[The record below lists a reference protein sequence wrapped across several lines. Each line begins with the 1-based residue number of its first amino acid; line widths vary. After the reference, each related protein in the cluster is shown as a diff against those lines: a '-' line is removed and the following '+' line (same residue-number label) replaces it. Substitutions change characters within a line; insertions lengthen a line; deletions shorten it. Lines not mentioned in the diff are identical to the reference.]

1 MQYYIVPSYHRKIQV
16 RKLEKKALSKDE
28 AFLSLAGHILKGN
41 PKPLVLFS
49 DQDKTLDFLFLNI
62 CLESSG
68 IQLNSFF
75 SEENEDIFTKSTLI
89 SLSREISNTIKYII
103 LYGKARE
110 FETIM
115 NSQQKWRELVQ
126 KIKSQETIET
136 LQLLWKCYESYR
148 KKENEF
154 KNSSTYQGY
163 FFTTLSAV
171 EELYLHLK
179 NNDFKEEIK
188 VEYEDIPEF
197 GLYEPIYVEILKLL
211 RAKLIDRTKNKNFPP
226 IFKAFSTIVDETAFI
241 LDEISMLRKLK
252 EFKEAKDPIALLTYN
267 TDLLST
273 LKVVSTVQSKRI
285 LSEET
290 LGEESYFYDFLN
302 NYESHADPRVTP
314 KNYIRNTEIPSKL
327 SKFKNL
333 LDSIDNAVNY
343 IASNSELIKP
353 ISLHLLK
360 QNRVLSL
367 RTSRPF
373 LIARK
378 PADIVTC
385 DLKKV
390 YICGLYAYGDFHTD
404 FWLPDPLQE
413 ELKLKNSEIYKKTTD
428 LLEYISTKFPTT
440 ISYSHLLF
448 GGDNVVGVSN
458 FYIYFREKM
467 KKQYGNQPNFQD
479 TEKGVFL
486 THSLSNFRTPSLAD
500 HPSNTTWCSLDLLPN
515 VKEIHI
521 PVPELLFMFA
531 CPSYAVLKLSAQKV
545 NFKGEIHLKDTFK
558 ILSNYILMTPIISYI
573 KNELGKGQEIKD
585 AFRDLLDKQ
594 IPAKKFSNNKKPYRI
609 KLLEDLKENLS
620 QDQQLA
626 SSLTSFFKD
635 HTVIKIKQKV
645 PDKEIYFV
653 IHNLIKETVRDTTK
667 VVQILSFL
675 TVDDLKKVA
684 SELPENRERL
694 EIYYTMKFA
703 EKVGVLKTLED
714 ISRIGLAY
722 RYYKGKNTKENIEF
736 RLVTLSKDLKEEE
749 ISEDILKKFDNFVS
763 EKLND
768 LFKKLTMQINDSTS
782 KTFSQSCP
790 LISCSFWRNCK
801 IFLLYQVEVGRK

>member
-16 RKLEKKALSKDE
+16 RKLEKKVLSKDE

-49 DQDKTLDFLFLNI
+49 DQDKTLDFLFLTI

-89 SLSREISNTIKYII
+89 SLSKEIFNTIKHII
-103 LYGKARE
+103 LYDKARE
-110 FETIM
+110 FEAIM
-115 NSQQKWRELVQ
+115 NSQQKWTELVQ

-136 LQLLWKCYESYR
+136 LELLRKCYESYR
-148 KKENEF
+148 RKEKEF

-226 IFKAFSTIVDETAFI
+226 IFKAFSTLVDEAAFI
-241 LDEISMLRKLK
+241 LDEIQK
-252 EFKEAKDPIALLTYN
+252 ESKEAKDQIALLTYN

-290 LGEESYFYDFLN
+290 LGEENYFFDFLN
-302 NYESHADPRVTP
+302 NYESHPDTRVTP
-314 KNYIRNTEIPSKL
+314 KKFIGNTEIPSKF
-327 SKFKNL
+327 SKFENL
-333 LDSIDNAVNY
+333 LDSIDHAVNY

-360 QNRVLSL
+360 QNRALSL

-373 LIARK
+373 LVARK
-378 PADIVTC
+378 PADIATC
-385 DLKKV
+385 DLKEV
-390 YICGLYAYGDFHTD
+390 FICGLNAYGDFHTD

-413 ELKLKNSEIYKKTTD
+413 ELKLKNSEIYRKITD
-428 LLEYISTKFPTT
+428 LLEYISTNFLTT
-440 ISYSHLLF
+440 VSYSHLLF
-448 GGDNVVGVSN
+448 GGDNVAGVSN

-486 THSLSNFRTPSLAD
+486 THSLINFRTPSLPD
-500 HPSNTTWCSLDLLPN
+500 NPSNINWCSLDLLPN
-515 VKEIHI
+515 VKEIHL

-545 NFKGEIHLKDTFK
+545 NFKREIHLKDTFK
-558 ILSNYILMTPIISYI
+558 ISSNYILMTPIISYI

-653 IHNLIKETVRDTTK
+653 IRNLIKETVKDTTK

-675 TVDDLKKVA
+675 TVNDLNKIA
-684 SELPENRERL
+684 SELPENRKKL
-694 EIYYTMKFA
+694 EISDKMEFA
-703 EKVGVLKTLED
+703 DKVEVLQTLED

-722 RYYKGKNTKENIEF
+722 QYYESKNPKENGTKLLF
-736 RLVTLSKDLKEEE
+736 YLVTLSKDLKEEE
-749 ISEDILKKFDNFVS
+749 ISEDILKKFANFVS